1 MTRRDSL
8 RALYEA
14 VKAGTICNDAAII
27 SADDL
32 AMIEAVFP
40 MTDDD
45 SLPELV
51 GLALDG
57 SLDAALALFEALLP
71 GSVARLQFG
80 GKGAGVTVCHCTVED
95 WDSGEEVYANNVSDP
110 ARALVLAILVA
121 MIEQEGEG

>member
-14 VKAGTICNDAAII
+14 VKAGTICNDDAII

-57 SLDAALALFEALLP
+57 SLDAALALHNAVLP
-71 GSVARLQFG
+71 DVPWNIWR
-80 GKGAGVTVCHCTVED
+80 
-95 WDSGEEVYANNVSDP
+95 SGDEYGCNITGDLDTEYAPDP
-110 ARALVLAILVA
+110 ARALLLADLAA
-121 MIEQEGEG
+121 MIKGEG